1 MSIFIEKDEVLEV
14 EFPVEDDSAASVG
27 VTIQVKRLD
36 LAEQNR
42 LAKKHTKIHTTR
54 AGRQEELDFDP
65 YRREVLETGIVGWTG
80 AKNTAEQDVPFSP
93 EAIPTLRPAVQD
105 KLFAVITDREEEL
118 LGKSVSRR
126 AGSSRLRERRP
137 VSIAPDASGS
147 MTVASK
153 K

>member
-42 LAKKHTKIHTTR
+42 LVKKHTKIHTTR

-65 YRREVLETGIVGWTG
+65 YRREVLETGIVGWAG
-80 AKNTAEQDVPFSP
+80 AKNAAEQDVPFSP
-93 EAIPTLRPAVQD
+93 EVIPTLRPAVQD

-126 AGSSRLRERRP
+126 AGSSRLRERLP
-137 VSIAPDASGS
+137 VSTAPGASD
-147 MTVASK
+147 
-153 K
+153 